1 MQYNTIS
8 HLYSITVECYSAL
21 KKMNYQA
28 MERHEG
34 NLNACYQLKEAYLI
48 TITVGFQLYDVLEK
62 NHGDS

>member
-1 MQYNTIS
+1 MQYNIT
-8 HLYSITVECYSAL
+8 LVQYYSGVLFSAKK

-48 TITVGFQLYDVLEK
+48 TV
-62 NHGDS
+62 